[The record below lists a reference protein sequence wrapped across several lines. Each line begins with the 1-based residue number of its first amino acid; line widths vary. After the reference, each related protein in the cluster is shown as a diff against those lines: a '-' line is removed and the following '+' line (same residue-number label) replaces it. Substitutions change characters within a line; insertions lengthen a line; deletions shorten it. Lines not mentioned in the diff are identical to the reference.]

1 MRCLDTNFSGRLIFS
16 GHFSENRTYRV
27 LGKAQAQ
34 WETRE
39 KVQTKTIKD
48 SASYCMHPFISHLV
62 NESFFFD
69 FFPTECRTKKVA
81 KPMPGRSETVLKNLA
96 DNLQK
101 TNKKGRGA
109 RPRAHV
115 RLHIHTR
122 EHLIP
127 FLLCTETSQIKIW
140 VFTVPRIR
148 FEDL

>member
-1 MRCLDTNFSGRLIFS
+1 MWCLDTNFSGRLMFS

-34 WETRE
+34 LDTYGNL
-39 KVQTKTIKD
+39 QTKTIKD
-48 SASYCMHPFISHLV
+48 SAIYCMHPFISHFV

-101 TNKKGRGA
+101 IIRRGGVHA
-109 RPRAHV
+109 CTYTHV
-115 RLHIHTR
+115 N
-122 EHLIP
+122 
-127 FLLCTETSQIKIW
+127 TSFHFCFAQKQ
-140 VFTVPRIR
+140 VR
-148 FEDL
+148 